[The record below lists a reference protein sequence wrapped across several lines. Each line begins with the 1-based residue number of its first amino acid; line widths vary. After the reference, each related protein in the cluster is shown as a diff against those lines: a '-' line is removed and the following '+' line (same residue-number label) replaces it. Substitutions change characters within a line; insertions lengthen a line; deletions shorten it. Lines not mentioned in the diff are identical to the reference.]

1 MRRGRR
7 VIAFRCSPDEGFW
20 SYAERQGFQVAFADS
35 EGDLLQA
42 LASGEW
48 DAVVA
53 TDGRAWTEAALLI
66 SEHRL
71 NDRLPVVLLPHG
83 PRRVRVSDPDAFEE
97 VQPVHSH
104 YQLVQMLDEA
114 CGSGK
119 REKLESDGRDEAEK
133 QGLETLS
140 GRLQAA
146 VQADFEDVVWLDHLR
161 DDVGAALAGLGVKEP
176 ESA

>member
-7 VIAFRCSPDEGFW
+7 VVAFRCSPDEGFW
-20 SYAERQGFQVAFADS
+20 SYAEIQGFQVAFADS
-35 EGDLLQA
+35 GDDLLQA
-42 LASGEW
+42 LASAEW

-71 NDRLPVVLLPHG
+71 NDRLPVVLLPLK
-83 PRRVRVSDPDAFEE
+83 PRRVRVSDPNAFEE
-97 VQPVHSH
+97 VQPVRSH

-114 CGSGK
+114 CG
-119 REKLESDGRDEAEK
+119 REKAERLESNERSEAEK
-133 QGLETLS
+133 RLFEALT
-140 GRLQAA
+140 GRLQTV
-146 VQADFEDVVWLDHLR
+146 VQADFEDPAWLDHLR
-161 DDVGAALAGLGVKEP
+161 YDVGAALEGFGVKEP